1 MSRKLV
7 DSFLAYDMH
16 VMLQRFS
23 HHPHRIDAGS
33 WYLHCQKHAIDEQA
47 CVASKTVKQHD
58 RAAGSNN
65 RCEY

>member
-33 WYLHCQKHAIDEQA
+33 WYLDIVNEILAKEGTEGKI
-47 CVASKTVKQHD
+47 
-58 RAAGSNN
+58 
-65 RCEY
+65 